1 MNVHEVT
8 KMRTRLER
16 AGNVA
21 FYAEVLGADDW
32 NRPTVRTAV
41 FLVNVRR
48 EDLQRFRA
56 MLKLL
61 GCPPGSPITTSK
73 TGTGTARIGVRVW
86 GVFWVLLQTSYKD
99 C

>member
-1 MNVHEVT
+1 MVNGVELFLVHMQVMNVHEVT

-21 FYAEVLGADDW
+21 FYAEVPGADDW

-61 GCPPGSPITTSK
+61 GPEMSSS
-73 TGTGTARIGVRVW
+73 V
-86 GVFWVLLQTSYKD
+86 SYYIL
-99 C
+99 

>member
-1 MNVHEVT
+1 MTGKARGSVNGVELFLVHMQVMNVHEVT

-21 FYAEVLGADDW
+21 FYAEVPETDDW

-61 GCPPGSPITTSK
+61 GPEMSSS
-73 TGTGTARIGVRVW
+73 V
-86 GVFWVLLQTSYKD
+86 SYYSL
-99 C
+99 